1 MKKTLLGLMTLLF
14 FSFSAY
20 SAIESGLDL
29 NKDMMGLKIK
39 KNNSNPVKSGVMN
52 FQFIKRD
59 NKYFL
64 GGSYSVNKK
73 WWLPIRKND
82 NLDDRQIPEV
92 IGNYDVLMDTLLEME
107 KNGQKTKQ
115 FGFGKLTYL
124 GNETAND
131 IKECKKVEVQSGLG
145 KILLWI
151 HPYKEL
157 NYEEFRSPVFVKV
170 HANADL
176 PILGK
181 TVFELDLQDLNHSR
195 Y

>member
-52 FQFIKRD
+52 FQFIKRN

-92 IGNYDVLMDTLLEME
+92 IGNYDVLMDTLSEME
-107 KNGQKTKQ
+107 RNDQKTK
-115 FGFGKLTYL
+115 
-124 GNETAND
+124 
-131 IKECKKVEVQSGLG
+131 
-145 KILLWI
+145 
-151 HPYKEL
+151 
-157 NYEEFRSPVFVKV
+157 EFV
-170 HANADL
+170 
-176 PILGK
+176 
-181 TVFELDLQDLNHSR
+181 
-195 Y
+195 